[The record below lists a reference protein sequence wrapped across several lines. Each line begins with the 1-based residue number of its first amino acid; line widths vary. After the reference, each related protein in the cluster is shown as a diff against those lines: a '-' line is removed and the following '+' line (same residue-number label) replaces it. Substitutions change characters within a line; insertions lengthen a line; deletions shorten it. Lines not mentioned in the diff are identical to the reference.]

1 LLCSQD
7 CFTPGGTTNFKAL
20 GTVRL
25 NIYSYDFLDGSVQ
38 VQLCPNEGGGGDCPD
53 NSAFAV
59 RHPDYAGVDYFAL
72 IFLPDIPEVN
82 EGVVAEIVPVTLNS
96 YSSIPEDGQELE
108 LCGWGLTGTDQTESP
123 RVPHT
128 VKMNSFP
135 FDQCNIM
142 WLNKLDNSMMCTLG
156 DGTTSVYKG
165 DSGTWQFH
173 HLHDRR

>member
-1 LLCSQD
+1 M
-7 CFTPGGTTNFKAL
+7 
-20 GTVRL
+20 
-25 NIYSYDFLDGSVQ
+25 YSYDFQDGSVQ
-38 VQLCPNEGGGGDCPD
+38 IPLCSIEGG
-53 NSAFAV
+53 SAACRAPTPWAYAV
-59 RHPDYAGVDYFAL
+59 RHPDYDDVSLRNDVAL

-108 LCGWGLTGTDQTESP
+108 LFGWGNIDIDGTAP

-128 VKMNSFP
+128 VKVNSYP
-135 FDQCNIM
+135 FDQCNDGT
-142 WLNKLDNSMMCTLG
+142 WFLNKLDNSMLCTFG
-156 DGTTSVYKG
+156 DGTTSAYKG